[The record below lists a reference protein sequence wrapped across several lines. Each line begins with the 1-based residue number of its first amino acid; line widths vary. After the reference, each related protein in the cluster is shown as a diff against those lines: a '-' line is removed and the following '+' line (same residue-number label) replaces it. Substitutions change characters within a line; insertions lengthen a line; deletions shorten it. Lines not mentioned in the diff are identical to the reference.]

1 MGQNQSKS
9 ELELAELLNTIK
21 KGDDHNNHY
30 EQQRA
35 QQISELSVDVEK
47 DLFKN
52 VPNDLENTIIVDD
65 NSVNINNKIDSFL
78 ELESANRDLTLEEQN
93 QELQQKLEESN
104 SIIEK
109 IRNQLLNKKKKIA
122 YQHQKIKEITQQLE
136 SQKEIIKE
144 NQKSLLEETKLANHQ
159 LKKKD
164 KEIAKLKKNISET
177 ENHNNILEIELQNAT
192 KELECLRKELESL
205 YLENNEYKI
214 KLTKFEQSSFIKLA
228 EKKTKLEETIN
239 RLFC

>member
-21 KGDDHNNHY
+21 KGDNHNNHY

-35 QQISELSVDVEK
+35 QQISKLSVDVEK

-52 VPNDLENTIIVDD
+52 VPNDSENTIIVDD
-65 NSVNINNKIDSFL
+65 NSVNTNNKIDSIL
-78 ELESANRDLTLEEQN
+78 EQESANRNLTLEEQN

-109 IRNQLLNKKKKIA
+109 NRNQLLNKKKKIA
-122 YQHQKIKEITQQLE
+122 YQHKKIKEITQQLE

-144 NQKSLLEETKLANHQ
+144 NKKSLLEETKLANHQ